1 MNKATA
7 RYWRQVHKVQSMTGA
22 SSAVARQAVKTLRAR
37 DITTAAATAR
47 HARITSR
54 AVKSI
59 DVAEPSRPGKPYR
72 DLDDWI
78 DSWEDYEGD
87 YDYEDYETSADY

>member
-1 MNKATA
+1 MNTATA

-22 SSAVARQAVKTLRAR
+22 SSAIARTAVRSLRAR

-47 HARITSR
+47 HSRMTSR
-54 AVKSI
+54 IVNSLAI
-59 DVAEPSRPGKPYR
+59 EPLPGKPYR

-78 DSWEDYEGD
+78 ETWDAYDGEYE
-87 YDYEDYETSADY
+87 YDDYETSADY